1 MATSKKTKKT
11 TKTAKKAAKKTAE
24 KTATKAAKKA
34 VKKAAK
40 KSTKAAAPGA
50 AAEAARQA
58 ENIGIVREFLSK
70 CEKNDV
76 VGACGMLSAN
86 AVYHNIPLPP
96 IRGRKRIQSTLES
109 AMKWAKDFRAVN
121 VNIAAGGN
129 AVLTERID
137 SMVIAGIYIE
147 LPVMGTFEI
156 HNGRI
161 TAWRDYFDLIQ
172 MFRQMATGMPGL
184 LKLIPGLG

>member
-1 MATSKKTKKT
+1 MATAKKTKKSAKKT
-11 TKTAKKAAKKTAE
+11 AKKVAKKAATKTAKKAAKK
-24 KTATKAAKKA
+24 
-34 VKKAAK
+34 
-40 KSTKAAAPGA
+40 AAPLASG
-50 AAEAARQA
+50 E
-58 ENIGIVREFLSK
+58 ENIAIVRAFLRA

-76 VGACGMLSAN
+76 AGACAMLSEN
-86 AVYHNIPLPP
+86 AVYHNIPVPA
-96 IRGRKRIQSTLES
+96 IRGRKRIQATLEN

-137 SMVIAGIYIE
+137 SMVVAGIYIE

-156 HNGRI
+156 QNGKI

-172 MFRQMATGMPGL
+172 IFRQLAGGMPGL
-184 LKLIPGLG
+184 LKLIPGLSN